1 MMKRNCSGG
10 ATRSHQRDSHLGS
23 MLLGSS
29 ESIPVVDGAL
39 VLGQWQSVMMVDL
52 DGRDRSWGSVLGFG
66 YSGNLAPWRTGRRRV
81 EMGTSAECAERASSR
96 RCGATSKYA

>member
-1 MMKRNCSGG
+1 MARPEPIN
-10 ATRSHQRDSHLGS
+10 AHSHLGS

-52 DGRDRSWGSVLGFG
+52 DGPRDRSVGIQCLGFG
-66 YSGNLAPWRTGRRRV
+66 
-81 EMGTSAECAERASSR
+81 
-96 RCGATSKYA
+96 